1 MMRSKELRSVTRSL
15 ITGKALARQG
25 SIVIVSASWKWRM
38 CNWHVAVPRWPPCG
52 TPLMT
57 SEHMP
62 QMPSR
67 QSESK
72 AIGSS
77 LRAMSSSFTTSC
89 ISRKDISGR
98 TAFASYVLKRP
109 GVVAFFWR
117 QTFRVRFMTA
127 KWRMTNDP
135 AKRERKNDEIRMT
148 KQLRLLQGH
157 VRVSSFGFFSAFG
170 DLEFLAEMAAAGF
183 AAMQGVEAKQLGE
196 LHEVRDPP
204 GVLQVLVQLAVLP
217 GDIDIMPEFFTQFWN
232 ALERFLQPGFV
243 ARHAALVPEQFAQ
256 FPMQR
261 GDRAFALDGKQ
272 FRLRCFELILR
283 SLELRVGGRK
293 FGRLGR
299 GQIMAD
305 GARQDEI
312 AVGQALHQS
321 AGAEAVGAVVRE
333 IGLAQD
339 KEARQG
345 AH

>member
-38 CNWHVAVPRWPPCG
+38 CNWRVAVPRCPPCG

-77 LRAMSSSFTTSC
+77 LRAMSSSFTTSS
-89 ISRKDISGR
+89 ISRKDMSGR

-148 KQLRLLQGH
+148 KQLRHSDFVILSFPLGGIIRHSPFRRHEPDPESLAPKKRDHTRPLQDVRSEGCPSRH
-157 VRVSSFGFFSAFG
+157 VFPRNARR
-170 DLEFLAEMAAAGF
+170 
-183 AAMQGVEAKQLGE
+183 GE
-196 LHEVRDPP
+196 
-204 GVLQVLVQLAVLP
+204 
-217 GDIDIMPEFFTQFWN
+217 
-232 ALERFLQPGFV
+232 
-243 ARHAALVPEQFAQ
+243 
-256 FPMQR
+256 
-261 GDRAFALDGKQ
+261 
-272 FRLRCFELILR
+272 
-283 SLELRVGGRK
+283 
-293 FGRLGR
+293 
-299 GQIMAD
+299 
-305 GARQDEI
+305 
-312 AVGQALHQS
+312 
-321 AGAEAVGAVVRE
+321 
-333 IGLAQD
+333 
-339 KEARQG
+339 
-345 AH
+345 